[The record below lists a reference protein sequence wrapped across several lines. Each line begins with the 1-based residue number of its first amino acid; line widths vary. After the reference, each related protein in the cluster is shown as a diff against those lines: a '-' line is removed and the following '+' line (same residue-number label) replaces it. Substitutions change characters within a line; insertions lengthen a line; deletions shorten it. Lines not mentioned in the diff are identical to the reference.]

1 MAANAL
7 TGINALRAMTRA
19 SEQLN
24 YPGANKLYSH
34 LRNEDER
41 VLYKDV
47 AEYVERQPHRQVF
60 AQPRNVR
67 HPRAKG
73 PRMKRPPNMTQ
84 GRVPAIDLNDRWMA
98 DLADLTAQPSIP
110 AEGVNRGGGVPYQY
124 ILVVLNVFSKEL
136 YARPL
141 QYKSPE
147 AVVAAFREIAHGQHL
162 PSRLDTD
169 AGAEFGG
176 PFAAFLETN
185 HIWHVVK
192 DTQDANTLA
201 PVDRVIGTLKRAI
214 FRRVVAEGDKDWAEH
229 LQTVVKGYNET
240 VHGSL
245 QGRTP
250 EEVPDDQELQF
261 ALRRANS
268 EAMVH
273 NANVLH
279 ARDDKLNAKGA
290 FRVQDA
296 NRAFGRSYQPRY
308 GDAVHEVAKAERG
321 YVTDEAGNVFKSRH
335 TLAVPSGSADV
346 THTEEMRGGS
356 AQTDRIQRETV
367 APFKRQVLDFLGDG
381 PKWIHEL
388 AEHMKAIGMQPLM
401 RAGLNYKKALLI
413 FGLRVSD
420 RGEVTVPTGL
430 ASQDPPPAVAP
441 PPPDPEVRRFR
452 IRGKQPPMAPAAAAA
467 ALAVP
472 RRRGFKSAP

>member
-1 MAANAL
+1 MAS
-7 TGINALRAMTRA
+7 A

-24 YPGANKLYSH
+24 YAGANKIYSH
-34 LRNEDER
+34 LKNDGQR
-41 VLYKDV
+41 VNYKAV
-47 AEYVERQPHRQVF
+47 EEYVQRQPHRQVF
-60 AQPRNVR
+60 AHPRRLR
-67 HPRAKG
+67 HPKAKG
-73 PRMKRPPNMTQ
+73 PTMLKPPNLRE

-110 AEGVNRGGGVPYQY
+110 AEGVNRGHVPYQY

-136 YARPL
+136 FARPL
-141 QYKSPE
+141 QYKTPE
-147 AVVAAFREIAHGQHL
+147 TVLAAFREILHGQHK

-169 AGAEFGG
+169 GGAEFSG
-176 PFAAFLETN
+176 PFAAFLDAQ

-192 DTQDANTLA
+192 DPEDPNTLA

-214 FRRVVAEGDKDWAEH
+214 FRRVVADKDKDWAEH
-229 LQTVVKGYNET
+229 LQTTVKGYNET

-245 QGRTP
+245 QGRAP
-250 EEVPDDQELQF
+250 EDVEDDQELQF

-273 NANVLH
+273 NANVLR
-279 ARDDKLNAKGA
+279 ARDDKLNASGA

-296 NRAFGRSYQPRY
+296 RRTFGRSYQPRY
-308 GDAVHEVAKAERG
+308 SDEVHEVSKAEG
-321 YVTDEAGNVFKSRH
+321 GFVKDEEGNVFKSRH
-335 TLAVPSGSADV
+335 TLAVPSGSANA

-356 AQTDRIQRETV
+356 AQTDRLQSAAV
-367 APFKRQVLDFLGDG
+367 APFKQRVLDFIGDG
-381 PKWIHEL
+381 PKWVHEM

-401 RAGLNYKKALLI
+401 RNGLNYKKTLII

-420 RGEVTVPTGL
+420 RGEVTVPNDL
-430 ASQDPPPAVAP
+430 RAAPAAPPPAPAPAAP
-441 PPPDPEVRRFR
+441 PPEPEVTRFR
-452 IRGKQPPMAPAAAAA
+452 IRGKQPPVAPAAAAA
-467 ALAVP
+467 ALAVR